1 MLIQLITQQPQ
12 MLEPIVRNTP
22 PWVWGLLA
30 ALLALGLSQLR
41 SRNVSLTRITLLPL
55 AMTGLSLWASRL
67 YSHLFRAM

>member
-12 MLEPIVRNTP
+12 MLGPIVRITP

-41 SRNVSLTRITLLPL
+41 SRNVSRTHMTLAAAAADSGYLL
-55 AMTGLSLWASRL
+55 HQIYRRS
-67 YSHLFRAM
+67 